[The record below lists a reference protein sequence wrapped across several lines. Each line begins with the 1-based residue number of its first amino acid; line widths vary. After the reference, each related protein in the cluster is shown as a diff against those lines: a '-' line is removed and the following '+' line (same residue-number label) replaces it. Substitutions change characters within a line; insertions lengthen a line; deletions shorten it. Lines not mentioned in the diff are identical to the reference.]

1 MNQSGYPLPILWCE
15 TAFNNA
21 EPKDLQVYYHAN
33 DRKIRLMPSTEAV
46 SKFLCGRDV
55 FVYEYRLAETD
66 KIEDELERLRINKIK
81 VYTTFVD
88 AYNTTLLECLE

>member
-1 MNQSGYPLPILWCE
+1 MSQPGYPLPVLWFE
-15 TAFNNA
+15 EAFNNA

-33 DRKIRLMPSTEAV
+33 DRRIRLMPSTEAV

-55 FVYEYRLAETD
+55 FVYEYSLDETD
-66 KIEDELERLRINKIK
+66 KIEDELERLRINKMK
-81 VYTTFVD
+81 VYTVFVN